1 MKIQQLWAIIFF
13 MKKVL
18 IIDAPPLFRE
28 FLKEKLSAEKIEV
41 DAATGN
47 RDAFTK
53 LVSGLPDL
61 VIANSPDN
69 FQDLIDF
76 LEKKRLEPNAARV
89 PIILTGPV
97 LEKNQLVILQT
108 YNVIKYFNKPIKF
121 DIFFESIGRI
131 LRTNFSIDT
140 TQCILEMHLNDN
152 IIFIEVAQG
161 LNREKIALLKYRI
174 TEMID
179 NNNLTAPKVVLMM
192 TDLSLSFVDGANLE
206 YLLDNVI
213 ADSRVARRNVKVL
226 ALDSF
231 TKELIN
237 GHKQYTGI
245 EVVENLS
252 RILNSLVD
260 SGTATSVADVISD
273 KILTATEDVSEGSVQ
288 MKFQLESGVM
298 DVEKNTLDSQLKI
311 AIVDDDSLI
320 LNLLKSAFESIS
332 VEVDCFSSGT
342 EFLANTNKRVY
353 DLIILDIFMPG
364 LSGYDILNHLHS
376 RKYPSPVLVYSNATQ
391 REAVVQALSLGAK
404 SFLIKPQKPE
414 VIIQKAVE
422 IINAKN

>member
-1 MKIQQLWAIIFF
+1 

-41 DAATGN
+41 DSATGN

-69 FQDLIDF
+69 FQDLVDF

-89 PIILTGPV
+89 PMILTGPV
-97 LEKNQLVILQT
+97 LEKNQLVILQN
-108 YNVIKYFNKPIKF
+108 YNVVKYFNKPIKF

-179 NNNLTAPKVVLMM
+179 DNNLTAPKVVLMM

-273 KILTATEDVSEGSVQ
+273 KILSATEDVSEGSVQ

-298 DVEKNTLDSQLKI
+298 EAGKEQLGNQLKI

-320 LNLLKSAFESIS
+320 LNLIKNAFSSIG
-332 VEVDCFSSGT
+332 VETDCFSSGT

-364 LSGYDILNHLHS
+364 LSGYDILNHLHA

-391 REAVVQALSLGAK
+391 KEIVIQALSLGAK